1 MEKLSESLE
10 NYLRI
15 IYEVQ
20 SPKDFARVKDIT
32 SRLNVKTASVA
43 DALKKLGELGLVE
56 HKKYGYIKLTQ
67 PGIHTALKVYQKH
80 QSLLHFLTDV
90 MFMKDTVETDEI
102 ACGLEHH
109 LDGELFGKIGEL
121 SEFFNENPKIQE
133 AFREYL
139 NEEGQIKGMK
149 LANVKAPADVK
160 IIKLAGSKGQ
170 RNKLISS
177 GILPGMVIN
186 VEEND
191 TAFEALKIRLRG
203 FTTPISREEAG
214 FIIIEEVETAITE

>member
-10 NYLRI
+10 NYLRV

-20 SPKDFARVKDIT
+20 SQKDFARVKDIT

-67 PGIHTALKVYQKH
+67 TGIHTALKVYQKH
-80 QSLLHFLTDV
+80 QSVLHFLTEV
-90 MFMKDTVETDEI
+90 MFMKDNELTEEI

-109 LDGELFGKIGEL
+109 LDGELFRKIGEL
-121 SEFFNENPKIQE
+121 SEFFTENPEMQDN
-133 AFREYL
+133 FREYL
-139 NEEGQIKGMK
+139 KEEGEVKGEK
-149 LANVKAPADVK
+149 LMDAESPADVK
-160 IIKLAGSKGQ
+160 IVKLAGSKIQ

-177 GILPGMVIN
+177 GILPGMTIM

-191 TAFEALKIRLRG
+191 KTLDSLKIRLRG
-203 FTTPISREEAG
+203 FTTPISREEAS
-214 FIIIEEVETAITE
+214 FIIIEKIETDITE